1 MAVNNLLNLEAV
13 SKSFDIRA
21 LLDGVSLGVNAGDRI
36 GIVGRNGG
44 GKSTLIKVM
53 AGIEAP
59 DSGRVSKAGS
69 VSIGLLGKQ
78 ITLMRIRWFAMLF
91 LETKQHMNGQV
102 IQKFEKSLPDY
113 LAA

>member
-1 MAVNNLLNLEAV
+1 MAAVNLLNLESV

-21 LLDGVSLGVNAGDRI
+21 LLDEVSLGVNAGDRI
-36 GIVGRNGG
+36 GVVGRNGG

-69 VSIGLLGKQ
+69 VNIGILSQTDDLSQ
-78 ITLMRIRWFAMLF
+78 
-91 LETKQHMNGQV
+91 
-102 IQKFEKSLPDY
+102 D
-113 LAA
+113 